1 MSKIKGRGGIITKG
15 GVVQARVKSFDF
27 TEQYMGMYGQTGCA
41 VDLETFA
48 DSAATPYRLGDT
60 FTLVLS
66 HDVAAWTID
75 CGTVKVVG
83 SPSINF
89 SGGEAVTQSVS
100 VEGYT
105 TPVIA

>member
-15 GVVQARVKSFDF
+15 GVVQARVKSFSF
-27 TEQYMGMYGQTGCA
+27 SEQHMGMQGQTGCT
-41 VDLETFA
+41 VELETFA
-48 DSAATPYRLGDT
+48 DSSATPYRIDDT

-75 CGTVKVVG
+75 CGTVKVR
-83 SPSINF
+83 SADIRF
-89 SGGEAVTQSVS
+89 SGGDAVSQSIS